1 MPDALARA
9 VVAADPLGDRAATA
23 AGRAAGAG
31 PRESDVRSPAA
42 PPQAPALRSPAASPQ
57 APALRAAA
65 ARAIADVIAASF
77 AVAADP
83 SARADRDR
91 LVAWALAEGAAADP
105 RVVIGAGTGLA
116 PARAALVGGFQAHL
130 LDLDDTHELV
140 RGHPSAVLVPTLL
153 ALARPED
160 GIEAMLAA
168 YIVGLEVMA
177 RLGRALG
184 PAHYQAGWHP
194 TGTAGA
200 VAAAA
205 AGAHLRRLDEQAAST
220 ALSVAASRS
229 GGVRA
234 QFGTPGK
241 PLHAGLAAQTGVE
254 SVAWAAAGLHT
265 AEDAVLGPAGLL
277 AAHGVPE
284 AERRAVLDGFGA
296 PVARWALL
304 DPGVWF
310 KRYPFCSA
318 AMSAADAAAE
328 TAARLPDHLSGPAG
342 AAAGAAEPAGAAA
355 GAADLAGS
363 RPVDPEGS
371 AASRAAAI
379 AEVVV
384 RMRPGADAALIH
396 TAPRTGEE
404 ARFSVEAI
412 LALILLG
419 LAPDLTHLSP
429 RPLPPVVTDLA
440 ARVRREH
447 VPAPRS
453 PEVAADADGSAQN
466 CHSVCRNEPTDGMQS
481 DNSVSVPGRG
491 TAPVGRRD
499 FWAQVEVRLRSGEVL
514 RAEVQRPLGSPD
526 RPLPDEAVR
535 DKLVAS
541 LGDARRAAEILDLLG
556 PTPTASGTGL
566 DPASAGAA
574 GSASADDGDPASAP
588 SIGQLA
594 RLLYESPDPYD
605 SPDPND
611 PA

>member
-1 MPDALARA
+1 MTDALARA
-9 VVAADPLGDRAATA
+9 VVAADPLGDRAATTA

-31 PRESDVRSPAA
+31 PQESD
-42 PPQAPALRSPAASPQ
+42 LRSPATSSQ
-57 APALRAAA
+57 VPALRTAA

-83 SARADRDR
+83 SALADRDR

-140 RGHPSAVLVPTLL
+140 RGHPSAVLVPALL

-205 AGAHLRRLDEQAAST
+205 AGAHLRGLDEQATST

-254 SVAWAAAGLHT
+254 SVAWAAAGLRT

-284 AERRAVLDGFGA
+284 AERAAVLAGFGA
-296 PVARWALL
+296 PDVPWALEE
-304 DPGVWF
+304 PGIWF

-318 AMSAADAAAE
+318 AMSAADAADE
-328 TAARLPDHLSGPAG
+328 IAARLLGHLAGP
-342 AAAGAAEPAGAAA
+342 A

-363 RPVDPEGS
+363 RPVAPEGS

-429 RPLPPVVTDLA
+429 RPLPGEVTDLV

-466 CHSVCRNEPTDGMQS
+466 CHSVCRNEPTDGIQS
-481 DNSVSVPGRG
+481 DNSVSAPGRG

-499 FWAQVEVRLRSGEVL
+499 FWAQVEVRLRGGRVL
-514 RAEVQRPLGSPD
+514 SAQVQRPLGSPEK
-526 RPLPDEAVR
+526 PLPDSAVR
-535 DKLVAS
+535 DKLGEAC
-541 LGDARRAAEILDLLG
+541 GDPRRAAAILALLG
-556 PTPTASGTGL
+556 LG
-566 DPASAGAA
+566 
-574 GSASADDGDPASAP
+574 DGEPSAP
-588 SIGQLA
+588 RTVGWLA
-594 RLLYESPDPYD
+594 ELLEDP
-605 SPDPND
+605 PG
-611 PA
+611 